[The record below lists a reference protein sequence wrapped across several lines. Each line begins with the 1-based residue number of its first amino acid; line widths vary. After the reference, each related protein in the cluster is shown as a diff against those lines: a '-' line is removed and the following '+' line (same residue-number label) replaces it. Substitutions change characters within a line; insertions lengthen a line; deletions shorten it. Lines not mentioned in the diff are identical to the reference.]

1 MKRVLVSLMLFGLI
15 LASGCH
21 RNRDLQPPQAILARV
36 DGKTIT
42 VNEFI
47 RRAEYTPRPAW
58 CNSASYIHK
67 KIVLNSLIGEK
78 LFALAAGEKNPLI
91 TAPKVENF
99 LKGRKEQ
106 AMREYLFLKEGYAG
120 VEIDTTLLKKSVVNA
135 SRRYHIAYFNATD
148 SATAHLLNTRMRS
161 QREPMQI
168 AMRSFAP
175 LDTLPQR
182 EVIWAKS
189 ENDAVIDSL
198 FITRR
203 EKGDLIGPVQT
214 APGQYLFMQVLEI
227 TPEPVVTNEKLRE
240 LWNSVKERL
249 TDKEARAN
257 WDRYILSVMKGRH
270 IEFNRAAFFKLADL
284 LGPLYLRS
292 REEERAS
299 FEQRYWNQPQE
310 DVNWEDYLSQV
321 KAMAG
326 EPLFTVDGEVWNVER
341 FFHEMQSHPL
351 VFREKRMQN
360 REFGRQLQ
368 LAIIDMVRDQYL
380 TRRAYKRGYDRLEGV
395 EREVAMWQ
403 DYYNA
408 LFYRDAYLRAMGDS
422 SADSPR
428 SLQAIEQH
436 LNARVDSLQR
446 KYSGRI
452 AIDMKAFDAIQL
464 TAIPMTVAQENVP
477 YPKVVPA
484 FPQVT
489 TSYRLDYGKRME

>member
-1 MKRVLVSLMLFGLI
+1 MKRVLITLI
-15 LASGCH
+15 LAGLTTLPGCQ
-21 RNRDLQPPQAILARV
+21 RNRELQPPQAVLARI

-58 CNSASYIHK
+58 CNSASYTHK

-78 LFALAAGEKNPLI
+78 LFALEAGEKNPLI
-91 TAPKVENF
+91 TSPKVENF

-106 AMREYLFLKEGYAG
+106 AMREYLFLKEGYTG
-120 VEIDTTLLKKSVVNA
+120 IEIDTMLLKKSVVNA
-135 SRRYHIAYFNATD
+135 SRRYRIAYFNATD
-148 SATAHLLNTRMRS
+148 SATAHLLNQRMRQ

-182 EVIWAKS
+182 EVSWAKS

-203 EKGDLIGPVQT
+203 EKEDLIGPVRT

-240 LWNSVKERL
+240 LWDSVKERL
-249 TDKEARAN
+249 TDKQARQN
-257 WDRYILSVMKGRH
+257 WDRYILSVMKGRR
-270 IEFNRAAFFKLADL
+270 IEFNRATFFKLADL
-284 LGPLYLRS
+284 MGPLYLRS
-292 REEERAS
+292 REEERAA
-299 FEQRYWNQPQE
+299 FEQRYWDQPQK
-310 DVNWEDYLSQV
+310 DVHWDDYLGQV

-341 FFHEMQSHPL
+341 FFHQMQSHPL
-351 VFREKRMQN
+351 VFREKRMPN

-380 TRRAYKRGYDRLEGV
+380 TERAYKRGYDRLEGV
-395 EREVAMWQ
+395 EREVGMWR

-408 LFYRDAYLRAMGDS
+408 LFYRDGYLRAMGDS
-422 SADSPR
+422 LADDPR
-428 SLQAIEQH
+428 ALQTIERH

-446 KYSGRI
+446 KYSDRI
-452 AIDMKAFDAIQL
+452 AIDMLAFDTIKL
-464 TAIPMTVAQENVP
+464 TNLPMTVAQENVP

-489 TSYRLDYGKRME
+489 TSFRLDYGKRMK